1 MSIAPLTVVF
11 RVAAGPAI
19 GFGHLMRSRSIARA
33 MGVTPLVSVR
43 GSLKTQATA
52 ESLGWSLLDESND
65 EELAARQPALIVID
79 DPNQDEA
86 GKWVRKARP
95 LGVPV
100 ASIHDGGIALV
111 ESDLVIDGG
120 IAPVTRPIDVP
131 HLRGPQF
138 AILDPSIAQTRAA
151 AIRPAPNRVL
161 IALGG
166 GAHVHTLAGGLC
178 RALAA
183 RIPEIDI
190 RVAAGFAAPRSLPLL
205 TRGSWTVATDG
216 LAEELAAAQVAVVAG
231 GITLYEACALR
242 VPAVALPVTA
252 AQHVTTRAFAC
263 RGAAV
268 DSGWPA
274 DDRTIARVADAVTAL
289 FEHPRLCHR
298 LAREAGRLVDGD
310 GVFRVAGELQQLAML
325 QKGSVD
331 AA

>member
-1 MSIAPLTVVF
+1 MPAAPLTVVF
-11 RVAAGPAI
+11 RVAAGPEM
-19 GFGHLMRSRSIARA
+19 GFGHLLRSRSIARA
-33 MGVTPLVSVR
+33 LGVTPLVSLR
-43 GSLKTQATA
+43 GSLKTRMTA
-52 ESLGWSLLDESND
+52 ESLGWSVLDESND
-65 EELAARQPALIVID
+65 EELAQRGPALIVVD

-86 GKWVRKARP
+86 GKWVRKARR

-100 ASIHDGGIALV
+100 ASIHDGGIAMV

-120 IAPVTRPIDVP
+120 ISPVSRPIDVP
-131 HLRGPQF
+131 HLRGPQY
-138 AILDPSIAQTRAA
+138 AILDPSIARARAA
-151 AIRPAPNRVL
+151 AVRPLPNRVL

-166 GAHVHTLAGGLC
+166 GAHVYPIAGSLC

-216 LAEELAAAQVAVVAG
+216 LADELAAAQAAIVAG

-242 VPAVALPVTA
+242 VPVVALAVTA

-274 DDRTIARVADAVTAL
+274 DDRTVERVADAVKAL

-310 GVFRVAGELQQLAML
+310 GVFRVAGELQQLAANR
-325 QKGSVD
+325 KGAVD